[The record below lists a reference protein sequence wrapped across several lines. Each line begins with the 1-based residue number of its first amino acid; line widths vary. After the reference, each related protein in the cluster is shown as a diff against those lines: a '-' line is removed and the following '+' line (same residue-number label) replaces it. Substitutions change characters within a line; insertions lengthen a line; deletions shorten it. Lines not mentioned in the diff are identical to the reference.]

1 MYIVRLSFKAFQVS
15 LYRVVQS
22 HVKGVAYKRM
32 AYADLVQPWYV
43 LVEIV
48 QVYEAEVVPGIESET
63 HFTRHPGRL
72 YKRFYGFLAVEQVA

>member
-1 MYIVRLSFKAFQVS
+1 MYIVHLSFKAFQIS
-15 LYRVVQS
+15 LYGVVET
-22 HVKGVAYKRM
+22 HVKGVTYQRM

-48 QVYEAEVVPGIESET
+48 QVYEADVVPGIESET
-63 HFTRHPGRL
+63 HFTRHLCRL